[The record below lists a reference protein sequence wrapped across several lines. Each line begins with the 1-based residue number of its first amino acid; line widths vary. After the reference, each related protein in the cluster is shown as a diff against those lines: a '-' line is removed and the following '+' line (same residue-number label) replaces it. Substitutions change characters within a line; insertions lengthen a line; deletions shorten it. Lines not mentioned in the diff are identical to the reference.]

1 MLEPS
6 TSTLD
11 VGAALAAINGV
22 LGDAPSPQDTLCR
35 LLDLLHGLAGAERL
49 LTIVS
54 EAGRFGVFA
63 ETTPD
68 KTVIYAPIERPDVVP
83 GLTLPADDPSKA
95 LVLPDAVWLPLR
107 HRGEMIGALQLAG
120 VTASEALL
128 LLGNVVA
135 TQVAACTAAI
145 LQTETQ
151 ISGKV
156 DRFRALIEH
165 ASDMVLIIDG
175 GGWSIL
181 YASPSIE
188 RVLGFSPDELVGQ
201 PVDFLGHPDEI
212 DGLWALHAEM
222 MSLPDQ
228 PIPVTCRARHQD
240 GHWLFVEGTGTNL
253 NHDPAIAGLVVNLRD
268 ITERHRHEEALL
280 EQERL
285 FRTIAEHVPAAI
297 VLSRATDG
305 VVLFANEP
313 SAAIFGRPVWEIIGQ
328 PAMGLYADPDE
339 RERLMRLL
347 QRDGNVHNEEILASR
362 PDGRQV
368 WTLLSSRAVTYGGE
382 QAYMGIVVDVTE
394 QRAVRDAIASLN
406 TELEV
411 RVEARTSEL
420 VRALDELRIE
430 SDERLRAERSRQES
444 EDKYRLLFDNDQ
456 HAIVL
461 FNADTLQVLD
471 VNGAWLNLYG
481 YVADE
486 VKGLTMHDVSI
497 SGAGPVVTYDEWATD
512 GTLEDALR
520 WHRKKDGLIFPVEIS
535 AGLVT
540 WHEQRVVC
548 AIMRDISERLRAEAE
563 TRQRTDQIIRN
574 QRVLLKLAASP
585 RADFTSRLKD
595 ILAEASQALGVERVS
610 YWRLRENGTAITCE
624 ALYVMSDRKVQ
635 TPDLVLHAKDYPAYF
650 QALREAHFVVSDD
663 AQSDLII
670 GGMSEGY
677 LKPLGITS
685 VLDAPVWVGGQVVG
699 VVCHEHI
706 GPNRSWSPAE
716 MDFATSIAAMISIAM
731 EVESRRRAEEALIL
745 SEQRFRALVQNSSDI
760 ITLMDEEGHILY
772 DSPAI
777 ERVLGYRMAERL
789 LRRIADYVHPDDID
803 AIERLFEPIEDDAS
817 ASASCVFRA
826 RHAAGNWVYLEM
838 IGTNLLDNPAIRG
851 IVGNARDITERK
863 RAEEEMQRA
872 LDKARELSD
881 MKTRFVS
888 MTSHEFRTPL
898 TTIMSNAEMLER
910 YGQKWAEEKRVLAF
924 QRIHES
930 VKQMVSLLDDVL
942 MIGKVEAGK
951 LEYTPRPLDLVHFCT
966 ELVETICSGRQNDR
980 LITFTHAAIPANL
993 PLDDRLLRH
1002 VLLNVLTNAVKYS
1015 PADSDV
1021 TLDLAMAEDS
1031 VCIRVADKG
1040 IGIPEA
1046 DLEHLFDPFY
1056 RATNVG
1062 TISGTGLGLTI
1073 VKRCV
1078 ERHGGTI
1085 DVTSAAGEGT
1095 AFLITIPVA

>member
-1 MLEPS
+1 LRDPS
-6 TSTLD
+6 TSQLD
-11 VGAALAAINGV
+11 VGAALATINGV
-22 LGDAPSPQDTLCR
+22 LGEALSPQDGLCR
-35 LLDLLHGLAGAERL
+35 LLDLLRDLSGASRI
-49 LTIVS
+49 LTVLV
-54 EAGRFGVFA
+54 ADGTPGVFA
-63 ETTPD
+63 ETLPD
-68 KTVIYAPIERPDVVP
+68 ETIIYAPVERSGVCPDLQVP
-83 GLTLPADDPSKA
+83 GGDPGRVWMLPGE
-95 LVLPDAVWLPLR
+95 VWLPMR
-107 HRGEMIGALQLAG
+107 HRGMAVGTLRLS
-120 VTASEALL
+120 VTVADDSLVAVGET
-128 LLGNVVA
+128 VA
-135 TQVAACTAAI
+135 TQVAACMVAI
-145 LQTETQ
+145 LHTESLT
-151 ISGKV
+151 SGHV

-165 ASDMVLIIDG
+165 ASDIVMIVDG

-181 YASPSIE
+181 YASPATE
-188 RVLGFSPDELVGQ
+188 RVLGFSAAELVGQ

-212 DGLWALHAEM
+212 DDLWARHAEM
-222 MSLPDQ
+222 MSSPDK
-228 PIPVTCRARHQD
+228 PVPLACRARHKD

-268 ITERHRHEEALL
+268 ITDRHRHQEALL

-297 VLSRATDG
+297 VLSRTADG
-305 VVLFANEP
+305 RVLYANETT
-313 SAAIFGRPVWEIIGQ
+313 AAVFGRPIEAIIGQ
-328 PAMGLYADPDE
+328 PAMELYADPDD
-339 RERLMRLL
+339 RARLLRLMK
-347 QRDGNVHNEEILASR
+347 RDGTVHNEEILASR
-362 PDGRQV
+362 PDGRQI

-382 QAYMGIVVDVTE
+382 AAAMGIVVDVTE
-394 QRAVRDAIASLN
+394 QRQVRDAIASLN
-406 TELEV
+406 TELER

-420 VRALDELRIE
+420 VRALDELRVE

-481 YVADE
+481 YTADE
-486 VKGLTMHDVSI
+486 AKGLTMNDVSI
-497 SGAGPVVTYDEWATD
+497 TRSGPVVTYDEWSTD

-520 WHRKKDGLIFPVEIS
+520 WHRKKEGLIFPVEIS

-563 TRQRTDQIIRN
+563 ARQRTDQIIRN

-585 RADFTSRLKD
+585 RSEFTARLKD
-595 ILAEASQALGVERVS
+595 ILAEDAQALGVERVS
-610 YWRLRENGTAITCE
+610 YWRLRENGTAVTCE
-624 ALYVMSDRKVQ
+624 ALYLLSDRKVH
-635 TPDLVLHAKDYPAYF
+635 TPDLVLHAKDHPAYF
-650 QALREAHFVVSDD
+650 RALREAHFVVSDD
-663 AQSDLII
+663 AQADLIT
-670 GGMSEGY
+670 GEFAETY
-677 LKPLGITS
+677 LKPMGITS

-699 VVCHEHI
+699 VVCHEHV
-706 GPNRSWSPAE
+706 GPNRCWSPAE

-789 LRRIADYVHPDDID
+789 LRRIADYVHPDDIVE
-803 AIERLFEPIEDDAS
+803 IERLFEPVEEDTTG
-817 ASASCVFRA
+817 SASCVFRA
-826 RHAAGNWVYLEM
+826 RHAAGHWVYLEM

-863 RAEEEMQRA
+863 VAEEEMQRA
-872 LDKARELSD
+872 LDKARELSE

-910 YGQKWAEEKRVLAF
+910 YGQKWAEEKRLLAF
-924 QRIHES
+924 QRINES
-930 VKQMVSLLDDVL
+930 VKQMVLLLDDVL

-951 LEYTPRPLDLVHFCT
+951 LEYNPRPVDLVHFCT
-966 ELVETICSGRQNDR
+966 ELIETIRSGRQNDR
-980 LITFTHAAIPANL
+980 LISFTHRDIPPTL
-993 PLDDRLLRH
+993 PLDDTLLRH

-1015 PADSDV
+1015 PAGSDV
-1021 TLDLAMAEDS
+1021 TLDLLVAQDS
-1031 VCIRVADKG
+1031 VVIRVADKG
-1040 IGIPEA
+1040 IGIPES
-1046 DLEHLFDPFY
+1046 DLEHLFEPFY

-1078 ERHGGTI
+1078 ERHGGTLQ
-1085 DVTSAAGEGT
+1085 VASAPGDGT
-1095 AFLITIPVA
+1095 TFTISIPVS

>member
-1 MLEPS
+1 MA
-6 TSTLD
+6 T
-11 VGAALAAINGV
+11 VNGV
-22 LGDAPSPQDTLCR
+22 LGEALSPQDGLCR
-35 LLDLLHGLAGAERL
+35 LLDQLRGIAGAARI
-49 LTIVS
+49 LTVV
-54 EAGRFGVFA
+54 AGPEPGVFA
-63 ETTPD
+63 ETTAD
-68 KTVIYAPIERPDVVP
+68 ETIIYAPVERRGVAPELRVP
-83 GLTLPADDPSKA
+83 GDDPGRVW
-95 LVLPDAVWLPLR
+95 VLPGEVWVPMR
-107 HRGEMIGALQLAG
+107 HWGTVVGALQLSVDGYADG
-120 VTASEALL
+120 LVTVAETVASH
-128 LLGNVVA
+128 
-135 TQVAACTAAI
+135 VAACMTAI
-145 LQTETQ
+145 LTTESQT
-151 ISGKV
+151 SGHV

-165 ASDMVLIIDG
+165 AGDMVLIVDG

-188 RVLGFSPDELVGQ
+188 RILGFAPAELAGQ

-212 DGLWALHAEM
+212 DALWQRHAEM
-222 MSLPDQ
+222 MAAPGR
-228 PIPVTCRARHQD
+228 PVPLACRARHKD
-240 GHWLFVEGTGTNL
+240 GHWLYVEGTGTNL

-268 ITERHRHEEALL
+268 ITERHRHEEALQ
-280 EQERL
+280 EQDRL

-297 VLSRATDG
+297 VLSRAEDG
-305 VVLFANEP
+305 TVLYANETT
-313 SAAIFGRPVWEIIGQ
+313 AAIFGRPLTTIIGQ
-328 PAMGLYADPDE
+328 PAMALFDDPED
-339 RERLMRLL
+339 RARVARLL
-347 QRDGNVHNEEILASR
+347 KRDGAVHNEEVLARR

-368 WTLLSSRAVTYGGE
+368 WTLLSSRTVTYGGE
-382 QAYMGIVVDVTE
+382 EAAMGIVVDVTD
-394 QRAVRDAIASLN
+394 QHQVRDAIASLN
-406 TELEV
+406 TELER

-420 VRALDELRIE
+420 VRALDELRVE

-481 YVADE
+481 YTEDE
-486 VKGLTMHDVSI
+486 AKGLTMNDVSI
-497 SGAGPVVTYDEWATD
+497 TRSGPVVTYDEWSTD

-563 TRQRTDQIIRN
+563 ARQRTDQIIRN

-585 RADFTSRLKD
+585 RSEFTARLRD
-595 ILAEASQALGVERVS
+595 ILAEDAQALGVERVS

-624 ALYVMSDRKVQ
+624 ALYQLSDRKVH

-650 QALREAHFVVSDD
+650 KALREAHFVVSDD
-663 AQSDLII
+663 AQADLIT
-670 GGMSEGY
+670 GEFAETY
-677 LKPLGITS
+677 LKPMGITS

-699 VVCHEHI
+699 VVCHEHV

-789 LRRIADYVHPDDID
+789 LRRIADYVHPDDLIE
-803 AIERLFEPIEDDAS
+803 IERLFEPVDEETTG
-817 ASASCVFRA
+817 SASCVFRA
-826 RHAAGNWVYLEM
+826 RHAAGHWVYLEM

-863 RAEEEMQRA
+863 VAEEEMQRA
-872 LDKARELSD
+872 LDKARELSE

-910 YGQKWAEEKRVLAF
+910 YGQKWGDDKRQLAF
-924 QRIHES
+924 QRINES
-930 VKQMVSLLDDVL
+930 IRQMVSLLDDVL

-951 LEYTPRPLDLVHFCT
+951 LEYAPQPVDLVHFCA
-966 ELVETICSGRQNDR
+966 ELVETIRSGRQNDR
-980 LITFTHAAIPANL
+980 LIAFSHADIPPTL
-993 PLDDRLLRH
+993 PLDATLLRH
-1002 VLLNVLTNAVKYS
+1002 VMLNVLTNAVKYS

-1021 TLDLAMAEDS
+1021 TLDLRMAPDS
-1031 VCIRVADKG
+1031 VVIRVADKG
-1040 IGIPEA
+1040 IGIPES
-1046 DLEHLFDPFY
+1046 DQEHLFEPFY

-1085 DVTSAAGEGT
+1085 QVTSASGEGT
-1095 AFLITIPVA
+1095 TFTITIPVS